1 MAVNIMGLL
10 PSGRAPAVL
19 KAEISEM
26 IAAVKSAPVAA
37 TDPAVILAS
46 GTVELADG
54 KTTATFHV
62 TGDVTYASGI
72 SWVGVKP
79 GAGFRGAVA
88 LIRVVGGGVLGA
100 AAANAVSAN
109 TGGNTPAPVTP
120 AVPPAPPV
128 PPTPMPAVGEKASY
142 NFTWAH
148 GGWYKTGVLGRYF
161 KNPDA
166 DNFVEAWEYPRADK
180 TWEPISE
187 GEPTYAPQPAR
198 VKTVATAGAPIGEGD
213 AWVFTTAAPLSGFD
227 SVFIEGGGT
236 AKVLIQNGKYSYGNY
251 VDNRNAFGTAGTEY
265 ANGSWNAV
273 DVQAGDKLEIKRS
286 EGYAIG
292 SVIRANGTK
301 EQIFAFKYN
310 FMNSTVAGFQGWNF
324 QKIKAELIRA
334 AA

>member
-10 PSGRAPAVL
+10 PSGKAPDAL

-26 IAAVKSAPVAA
+26 IAAVKPAPVAA
-37 TDPAVILAS
+37 TDPAVILSS

-54 KTTATFHV
+54 KTAAAYQV

-79 GAGFRGAVA
+79 GSGFRGAVA
-88 LIRVVGGGVLGA
+88 LIRVAGGGVLGA
-100 AAANAVSAN
+100 AAANAVDAAKPAPSPA
-109 TGGNTPAPVTP
+109 TPAP
-120 AVPPAPPV
+120 
-128 PPTPMPAVGEKASY
+128 PAVGEKASY
-142 NFTWAH
+142 NFTWGH

-166 DNFVEAWEYPRADK
+166 DNFVEAWEYPHADK
-180 TWEPISE
+180 TWEPVPE
-187 GEPTYAPQPAR
+187 GGATYAPQPAR
-198 VKTVATAGAPIGEGD
+198 VRTVATAGAPIGEGD

-227 SVFIEGGGT
+227 SVYVGDSDNV
-236 AKVLIQNGKYSYGNY
+236 AKIIITDGKYAFANNVNSRG
-251 VDNRNAFGTAGTEY
+251 AFGSPVTEY

-286 EGYAIG
+286 EGYAVG
-292 SVIRANGTK
+292 SVIRANGSK
-301 EQIFAFKYN
+301 EQVFAFKYN
-310 FMNSTVAGFQGWNF
+310 FTNSTTAGFQGWNF
-324 QKIKAELIRA
+324 QKIKCELIRA

>member
-1 MAVNIMGLL
+1 MGLL
-10 PSGRAPAVL
+10 PSGKAPDAL
-19 KAEISEM
+19 KQEISEM
-26 IAAVKSAPVAA
+26 IAAVKPAPVAA

-54 KTTATFHV
+54 KTAAAYQV
-62 TGDVTYASGI
+62 TGDVTYAPGI

-88 LIRVVGGGVLGA
+88 LIRVAGGGVLGA
-100 AAANAVSAN
+100 AAANAVDAAKPAPSPVTPAN
-109 TGGNTPAPVTP
+109 PPSPVTPAPVN
-120 AVPPAPPV
+120 
-128 PPTPMPAVGEKASY
+128 PAVGEKASY
-142 NFTWAH
+142 NFTWGH

-161 KNPDA
+161 KNPDT
-166 DNFVEAWEYPRADK
+166 DNFVEAWEYPHADK
-180 TWEPISE
+180 TWEPVPE
-187 GEPTYAPQPAR
+187 GGATYAQQAAR
-198 VKTVATAGAPIGEGD
+198 VRTVATAGAPIGEGD

-227 SVFIEGGGT
+227 SVYVGDGDGASKII
-236 AKVLIQNGKYSYGNY
+236 VSNGKYGYANNVNSRG
-251 VDNRNAFGTAGTEY
+251 VFGTAGTEY

-292 SVIRANGTK
+292 SVIRANGAK
-301 EQIFAFKYN
+301 EQIFDFKHN
-310 FMNSTVAGFQGWNF
+310 FTNNTTAGFQGWNF

>member
-10 PSGRAPAVL
+10 PSGKAPDAL

-26 IAAVKSAPVAA
+26 IAAAKTAPVAA

-54 KTTATFHV
+54 KTTAAYQV
-62 TGDVTYASGI
+62 TGDVTCAPNI

-79 GAGFRGAVA
+79 RAGFRGAVA
-88 LIRVVGGGVLGA
+88 LIRVAGGGVLGA
-100 AAANAVSAN
+100 AAANAVDAVKPDPSPA
-109 TGGNTPAPVTP
+109 TPANPPSPVTP
-120 AVPPAPPV
+120 APA
-128 PPTPMPAVGEKASY
+128 AVGEKASY
-142 NFTWAH
+142 NFTWGH

-180 TWEPISE
+180 TWEPVPE
-187 GEPTYAPQPAR
+187 GGATYAQQPAR
-198 VKTVATAGAPIGEGD
+198 VHILATAGAPIGEGD

-227 SVFIEGGGT
+227 SVYVGHNDSASKI
-236 AKVLIQNGKYSYGNY
+236 IINDGKYAFANNVNSRG
-251 VDNRNAFGTAGTEY
+251 AFGSQGTEY

-286 EGYAIG
+286 EGYAVG
-292 SVIRANGTK
+292 SVIRVNGAK

-310 FMNSTVAGFQGWNF
+310 FTNNTTAGFQGWNF